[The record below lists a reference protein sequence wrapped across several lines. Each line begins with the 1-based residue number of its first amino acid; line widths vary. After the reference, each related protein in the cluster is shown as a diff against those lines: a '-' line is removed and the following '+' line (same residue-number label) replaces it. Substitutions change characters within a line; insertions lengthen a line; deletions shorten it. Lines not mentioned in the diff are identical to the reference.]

1 MSGEARMFSDEVGIV
16 IIAVFILMRLML
28 VLGAMVFMW
37 QVRHPKE
44 V

>member
-1 MSGEARMFSDEVGIV
+1 MFSDEVGIV